1 MIQVRANVRICEG
14 FANCL
19 VAAPDLFDLDD
30 DDKVIILQG
39 ELDDAERTVARG
51 DLEVLAAIMRMTSPK
66 TRKRA

>member
-1 MIQVRANVRICEG
+1 VIEVRANVRICEG

-39 ELDDAERTVARG
+39 ELDDAERARVDEAIRSCPVAALTIA
-51 DLEVLAAIMRMTSPK
+51 DV
-66 TRKRA
+66 